1 MTERMDEVVN
11 PQLRFGKIRKDLS
24 NVKNATNTTY
34 WSGRMWCTVKLVGLD
49 AGETYFYEVR
59 LDFSELWG
67 GFGRFI
73 PPRPL
78 LIPTESARTVNVQK
92 REKNVVR
99 LAMLGNLQM
108 DEHSTSEIMGRLNA
122 GPRID
127 IVFHLSNS
135 SATADHTKVGRDDD
149 RYEGDESDTDMGESL
164 KALRFFS
171 LIKPI
176 ATKKPFMTLPGN
188 SDVLTTFLHHYAIP
202 PYRKDPWYSFSLGLV
217 DVLVIWTDLFLNP
230 STNVSRRQQSWLKQ
244 ELARFTIA
252 ERRLRPWILVVGHAP
267 LYCSVA
273 PNVCGPEAA
282 KLRAV
287 LEPIFLAYHVDL
299 YLSAHLHAYER
310 TFPIRA
316 NGSFCPGGL
325 PGTFIV
331 EEPCAPVY
339 VVNGEAGAP
348 FLNYQSSPAL
358 WTAQRHPGS
367 LGHGE
372 LTIHNS
378 THLQYRQVAVS
389 GATTDEFWLIR
400 QRGHTIQVEELK
412 ESFLESIIWL
422 GFALI
427 VLTCMCG
434 FVRWVHNEGLQQN
447 DRALRRLRVE
457 LAVLAGMPGTVL
469 AEQRMMDAGIGSLAD
484 QG

>member
-1 MTERMDEVVN
+1 MRVTSPHQACSHWALAILIVGAAAQFHPRVPRMSNVHMSLSEEGALLVSWSFWMTERMDEVVN

-202 PYRKDPWYSFSLGLV
+202 PYRKDPWYSF
-217 DVLVIWTDLFLNP
+217 F
-230 STNVSRRQQSWLKQ
+230 
-244 ELARFTIA
+244 F
-252 ERRLRPWILVVGHAP
+252 
-267 LYCSVA
+267 
-273 PNVCGPEAA
+273 
-282 KLRAV
+282 RACRC
-287 LEPIFLAYHVDL
+287 AC
-299 YLSAHLHAYER
+299 YL
-310 TFPIRA
+310 
-316 NGSFCPGGL
+316 
-325 PGTFIV
+325 
-331 EEPCAPVY
+331 
-339 VVNGEAGAP
+339 
-348 FLNYQSSPAL
+348 
-358 WTAQRHPGS
+358 
-367 LGHGE
+367 
-372 LTIHNS
+372 
-378 THLQYRQVAVS
+378 
-389 GATTDEFWLIR
+389 D
-400 QRGHTIQVEELK
+400 
-412 ESFLESIIWL
+412 
-422 GFALI
+422 
-427 VLTCMCG
+427 
-434 FVRWVHNEGLQQN
+434 
-447 DRALRRLRVE
+447 
-457 LAVLAGMPGTVL
+457 
-469 AEQRMMDAGIGSLAD
+469 
-484 QG
+484 